1 MNRLKLKETMDQ
13 IHMKEEMQKEII
25 MKVKRQTDRR
35 AFGKKRLHQA
45 AAAAAAFVLIAGAVI
60 PSQAAIRYFV
70 RDRLENIPKQEL
82 EAVNQMVQGQNNA
95 EADSFSR
102 EYSKEEIK
110 RLQQMQEAYQNGRF
124 PQQTIT
130 FTDSVGQIPDDSLS
144 YDPDTGFLYLPDRTL
159 TDEELLQI
167 IDFNYTRDYAVS
179 QGTAAQEARK
189 EWEEKE
195 EGLKAKVQ
203 KEGWITEKEALQ
215 AAEVYLQT
223 EFGLSAEGMIAD
235 VFLDEPKTG
244 LFIYHVSYQ
253 TEDDISIYAYG
264 IDLNA
269 EDGSLVDTSDVSIR
283 KDRDSETDKDI
294 DKRIE

>member
-45 AAAAAAFVLIAGAVI
+45 VAAAAAFVLIAGAVI
-60 PSQAAIRYFV
+60 PSQAGLRHFV
-70 RDRLENIPKQEL
+70 KDRLENMPKQEL

-110 RLQQMQEAYQNGRF
+110 RMQQMQEAYQNGRF

-130 FTDSVGQIPDDSLS
+130 FTDSVGQIPDDLLR
-144 YDPDTGFLYLPDRTL
+144 YDPDTNFLYLPDRVL

-195 EGLKAKVQ
+195 ESLKAKVQ

-223 EFGLSAEGMIAD
+223 EFGLSAEGMETY

-253 TEDDISIYAYG
+253 TEDDISTYAYG

-269 EDGSLVDTSDVSIR
+269 EDGSLVDTSDASIR
-283 KDRDSETDKDI
+283 KDRDLETDNDI
-294 DKRIE
+294 DS

>member
-1 MNRLKLKETMDQ
+1 MNRLKLKETMNQ

-45 AAAAAAFVLIAGAVI
+45 VAAAAAFVLIAGAVI

-70 RDRLENIPKQEL
+70 KDRLENIPKQEL

-110 RLQQMQEAYQNGRF
+110 RMQQMQEAYQNGRF

-130 FTDSVGQIPDDSLS
+130 FTDSVGQIPDDLLR
-144 YDPDTGFLYLPDRTL
+144 YDPDTNFLYLPDRML

-244 LFIYHVSYQ
+244 LFIYHVGYQ

-269 EDGSLVDTSDVSIR
+269 EDGSLVDTSDASIR
-283 KDRDSETDKDI
+283 KDRDLETDNDI
-294 DKRIE
+294 DN

>member
-1 MNRLKLKETMDQ
+1 MNRLKLKETIDQ

-45 AAAAAAFVLIAGAVI
+45 AAAAAFVLIAGAVI

-70 RDRLENIPKQEL
+70 KDRLENIPKQEL

-110 RLQQMQEAYQNGRF
+110 RMQQMQEAYQNGRF

>member
-1 MNRLKLKETMDQ
+1 M
-13 IHMKEEMQKEII
+13 
-25 MKVKRQTDRR
+25 RQ
-35 AFGKKRLHQA
+35 
-45 AAAAAAFVLIAGAVI
+45 AG
-60 PSQAAIRYFV
+60 IRYFV
-70 RDRLENIPKQEL
+70 KDRLESMPKQEL
-82 EAVNQMVQGQNNA
+82 EAVNQMVQDQNNA

-102 EYSKEEIK
+102 DYSNEEIK
-110 RLQQMQEAYQNGRF
+110 RMQQLQEAYQNGRF

-130 FTDSVGQIPDDSLS
+130 FTDSVGQIPDDSLR
-144 YDPDTGFLYLPDRTL
+144 YDPDTGFLYLPGRTL

-195 EGLKAKVQ
+195 ESLKAKVQ

-223 EFGLSAEGMIAD
+223 EFDLSAEGMIAD

-269 EDGSLVDTSDVSIR
+269 EDGSLVDTSDASIR
-283 KDRDSETDKDI
+283 KDRDSKTDRDTDKM
-294 DKRIE
+294 IE

>member
-35 AFGKKRLHQA
+35 AFRKKRLHQA
-45 AAAAAAFVLIAGAVI
+45 VAAAAAFVLIAGAVI
-60 PSQAAIRYFV
+60 PSQAGIRHFV
-70 RDRLENIPKQEL
+70 KDRLENMPEQEL

-102 EYSKEEIK
+102 GYSKEEIK
-110 RLQQMQEAYQNGRF
+110 RMQQLQEAYQNGRF

-130 FTDSVGQIPDDSLS
+130 FTDSVGQIPDDSLR
-144 YDPDTGFLYLPDRTL
+144 YDPATGFLYLPDRTL

-189 EWEEKE
+189 EWAEKE
-195 EGLKAKVQ
+195 EGLKAKGQ

-223 EFGLSAEGMIAD
+223 EFGLSAEGMITY
-235 VFLDEPKTG
+235 VFLDEPKAG
-244 LFIYHVSYQ
+244 RFIYHVSYQ
-253 TEDDISIYAYG
+253 TEDDISTYAYG

-269 EDGSLVDTSDVSIR
+269 EDGSLVDTSDASIR
-283 KDRDSETDKDI
+283 KDQDSETDKDI
-294 DKRIE
+294 DKMIE

>member
-35 AFGKKRLHQA
+35 AFRKKRLHQA
-45 AAAAAAFVLIAGAVI
+45 AAAFILIAGAVI
-60 PSQAAIRYFV
+60 PSQAGIRHFV
-70 RDRLENIPKQEL
+70 KDRLENMPEQEL

-110 RLQQMQEAYQNGRF
+110 RMQQMQEAYQNGRF

-179 QGTAAQEARK
+179 QGTAAQEAKK
-189 EWEEKE
+189 EWAEKE
-195 EGLKAKVQ
+195 ESLKAKVQ

-223 EFGLSAEGMIAD
+223 EFGLSAEGMITY
-235 VFLDEPKTG
+235 VFLDEPKAG
-244 LFIYHVSYQ
+244 RFIYHVSYQ
-253 TEDDISIYAYG
+253 TEDDISTYAYG

-269 EDGSLVDTSDVSIR
+269 EDGSLVDTSDASIR

-294 DKRIE
+294 DKMIE

>member
-70 RDRLENIPKQEL
+70 KERLENIPKQEL

-110 RLQQMQEAYQNGRF
+110 RMQQMQEAYQNGRF

>member
-70 RDRLENIPKQEL
+70 KDRLENIPKQEL

-110 RLQQMQEAYQNGRF
+110 RMQQMQEAYQNGRF

-144 YDPDTGFLYLPDRTL
+144 YDPDTSFLYLPDRTL

-253 TEDDISIYAYG
+253 TEDDSSIYAYG

-269 EDGSLVDTSDVSIR
+269 EDGSLVDTSDAFIP
-283 KDRDSETDKDI
+283 KDRDSKTDKDI
-294 DKRIE
+294 DKMIE

>member
-35 AFGKKRLHQA
+35 AFGRKRLHQA
-45 AAAAAAFVLIAGAVI
+45 AAAIAAFVLIAGAVI
-60 PSQAAIRYFV
+60 PSQAGLWSFV
-70 RDRLENIPKQEL
+70 KDRLENMPKQEL

-95 EADSFSR
+95 EADRFSR
-102 EYSKEEIK
+102 EYSEEEIK
-110 RLQQMQEAYQNGRF
+110 RMQQLQEAYQNGRF

-130 FTDSVGQIPDDSLS
+130 FTDRVGQIPDDLLR

-215 AAEVYLQT
+215 EAEVYLQT
-223 EFGLSAEGMIAD
+223 EFGLSAEGMTAY

-253 TEDDISIYAYG
+253 TEDDISIYVYG

-269 EDGSLVDTSDVSIR
+269 EDGSLVDTSDASIR
-283 KDRDSETDKDI
+283 KDRKTS
-294 DKRIE
+294 

>member
-70 RDRLENIPKQEL
+70 KDRLENIPKQEL

-110 RLQQMQEAYQNGRF
+110 RMQQMQEAYQNGRF

-244 LFIYHVSYQ
+244 LFIYHVGYQ

-269 EDGSLVDTSDVSIR
+269 EDGSLVDTSDASIR
-283 KDRDSETDKDI
+283 KDRDLETDNDI
-294 DKRIE
+294 DN

>member
-13 IHMKEEMQKEII
+13 IHIKEEMQKEII

-35 AFGKKRLHQA
+35 AFGKKRLHRA
-45 AAAAAAFVLIAGAVI
+45 SAAAAAFILIAGAVI
-60 PSQAAIRYFV
+60 PSQAGLRYFV
-70 RDRLENIPKQEL
+70 KERLENMPKQEL
-82 EAVNQMVQGQNNA
+82 EAVNQMVQSQNNT
-95 EADSFSR
+95 DSFSR

-110 RLQQMQEAYQNGRF
+110 RMQQLQEAYQNGRF

-130 FTDSVGQIPDDSLS
+130 FTDSVGQIPDDLLR

-195 EGLKAKVQ
+195 ENLKAKVQ
-203 KEGWITEKEALQ
+203 KEGWISEKEALQ

-223 EFGLSAEGMIAD
+223 EFGLSAEGMKAY

-253 TEDDISIYAYG
+253 TEDDISTYAYG

-269 EDGSLVDTSDVSIR
+269 EDGSLVDTSDASIR

-294 DKRIE
+294 DKMAE

>member
-45 AAAAAAFVLIAGAVI
+45 VAAAAAFVLIAGAVI
-60 PSQAAIRYFV
+60 PSQAGLRNFV
-70 RDRLENIPKQEL
+70 KDRLENMPKQEL
-82 EAVNQMVQGQNNA
+82 EAVNQMVQSQNNA

-110 RLQQMQEAYQNGRF
+110 RMQQLQEAYQNGRF

-130 FTDSVGQIPDDSLS
+130 FTDSVGQIPDDLLR
-144 YDPDTGFLYLPDRTL
+144 YDPDTNFLYLPDRVL

-195 EGLKAKVQ
+195 ESLKAKVQ

-253 TEDDISIYAYG
+253 TEDDISTYAYG

-269 EDGSLVDTSDVSIR
+269 EDGSLVDTSDASIR
-283 KDRDSETDKDI
+283 KDRDLETDNDI
-294 DKRIE
+294 DN

>member
-60 PSQAAIRYFV
+60 PSQAGIRYFV
-70 RDRLENIPKQEL
+70 KDRLENIPKQEL

-110 RLQQMQEAYQNGRF
+110 RMQQMQEAYQNGRF

>member
-70 RDRLENIPKQEL
+70 KDRLENIPKQEL

-110 RLQQMQEAYQNGRF
+110 RMQQLQEAYQNGRF

-144 YDPDTGFLYLPDRTL
+144 YDPDTSFLYLPDRTL

-244 LFIYHVSYQ
+244 LFIYHVGYQ

-269 EDGSLVDTSDVSIR
+269 EDGSLVDTSDASIR
-283 KDRDSETDKDI
+283 KDRDLETDNDI
-294 DKRIE
+294 DN

>member
-1 MNRLKLKETMDQ
+1 
-13 IHMKEEMQKEII
+13 

-45 AAAAAAFVLIAGAVI
+45 VAAAAAFVLIAGAVI
-60 PSQAAIRYFV
+60 PSQAGLRHFV
-70 RDRLENIPKQEL
+70 KDRLENMPKQEL
-82 EAVNQMVQGQNNA
+82 EAVNQMVQSQNNA

-110 RLQQMQEAYQNGRF
+110 RMQQLQEAYQNGRF

-130 FTDSVGQIPDDSLS
+130 YTDSVGQIPDDSLS
-144 YDPDTGFLYLPDRTL
+144 YDPDTSFLYLPDRTL

-223 EFGLSAEGMIAD
+223 EFGVSAEGMIAD

-244 LFIYHVSYQ
+244 LFIYHVGYQ

-269 EDGSLVDTSDVSIR
+269 EDGSLVDTSDASIR
-283 KDRDSETDKDI
+283 KDRDLETDNDI
-294 DKRIE
+294 DN

>member
-1 MNRLKLKETMDQ
+1 
-13 IHMKEEMQKEII
+13 

-45 AAAAAAFVLIAGAVI
+45 VAAAAAFVLIAGAVI
-60 PSQAAIRYFV
+60 PSQAGLRHFV
-70 RDRLENIPKQEL
+70 KDRLENMPKQEL
-82 EAVNQMVQGQNNA
+82 EAVNQMVQSQNNA

-110 RLQQMQEAYQNGRF
+110 RMQQLQEAYQNGRF

-130 FTDSVGQIPDDSLS
+130 FTDSVGQIPDDLLR
-144 YDPDTGFLYLPDRTL
+144 YDPDTNFLYLPDRVL

-223 EFGLSAEGMIAD
+223 EFGLSAEGMETY

-253 TEDDISIYAYG
+253 TEDDISTYAYG

-269 EDGSLVDTSDVSIR
+269 EDGSLVDTSDASIR
-283 KDRDSETDKDI
+283 KDRDLETDNDI
-294 DKRIE
+294 DS

>member
-70 RDRLENIPKQEL
+70 KDRLENIPKQEL

-110 RLQQMQEAYQNGRF
+110 RMQQMQEAYQNGRF

-144 YDPDTGFLYLPDRTL
+144 YDPDTSFLYLPDRTL

-244 LFIYHVSYQ
+244 LFIYHVGYQ

>member
-45 AAAAAAFVLIAGAVI
+45 VAAAAAFVLIAGAVI

-70 RDRLENIPKQEL
+70 KDRLENIPKQEL

-110 RLQQMQEAYQNGRF
+110 RMQQMQEAYQNGRF

-144 YDPDTGFLYLPDRTL
+144 YDPDTSFLYLPDRTL

-244 LFIYHVSYQ
+244 LFIYHVGYQ

-269 EDGSLVDTSDVSIR
+269 EDGSLVDTSDASIR
-283 KDRDSETDKDI
+283 KDRDLETDNDI
-294 DKRIE
+294 DN

>member
-1 MNRLKLKETMDQ
+1 MNRLKLKETIDQ

-60 PSQAAIRYFV
+60 PSQAGIRYFV
-70 RDRLENIPKQEL
+70 KDRLENIPKQEL

-110 RLQQMQEAYQNGRF
+110 RMQQMQEAYQNGRF

>member
-70 RDRLENIPKQEL
+70 KDRLENIPKQEL

-110 RLQQMQEAYQNGRF
+110 RMQQMQEAYQNGRF

-144 YDPDTGFLYLPDRTL
+144 YDPDTSFLYLPDRTL

-269 EDGSLVDTSDVSIR
+269 EDGSLVDTSDASIR
-283 KDRDSETDKDI
+283 KDRDLETDNDI
-294 DKRIE
+294 DS

>member
-45 AAAAAAFVLIAGAVI
+45 VAAAAAFVLIAGAVI
-60 PSQAAIRYFV
+60 PSQAGLRHFV
-70 RDRLENIPKQEL
+70 KDRLENIPKQEL

-110 RLQQMQEAYQNGRF
+110 RMQQLQEAYQNGRF

-144 YDPDTGFLYLPDRTL
+144 YDPDTSFLYLPDRTL

-244 LFIYHVSYQ
+244 LFIYHVGYQ

-269 EDGSLVDTSDVSIR
+269 EDGSLVDTSDASIR
-283 KDRDSETDKDI
+283 KDRDLETDNDI
-294 DKRIE
+294 DN

>member
-70 RDRLENIPKQEL
+70 KDRLENIPKQEL

-144 YDPDTGFLYLPDRTL
+144 YDPDTSFLYLPDRTL

>member
-45 AAAAAAFVLIAGAVI
+45 AAAATAFVLIAGAVI

-70 RDRLENIPKQEL
+70 KDRLENIPKQEL

-110 RLQQMQEAYQNGRF
+110 RMQQMQEAYQNGRF

-144 YDPDTGFLYLPDRTL
+144 YDPDTSFLYLPDRTL

-244 LFIYHVSYQ
+244 LFIYHVGYQ

-269 EDGSLVDTSDVSIR
+269 EDGSLVDTSDASIR
-283 KDRDSETDKDI
+283 KDQDSETDKDI
-294 DKRIE
+294 DKMIE

>member
-45 AAAAAAFVLIAGAVI
+45 VAAAAAFVLIAGAVI

-70 RDRLENIPKQEL
+70 KDRLENIPKQEL

-110 RLQQMQEAYQNGRF
+110 RMQQMQEAYQNGRF

-130 FTDSVGQIPDDSLS
+130 FTDSVGQIPDDLLR
-144 YDPDTGFLYLPDRTL
+144 YDPDTNFLYLPDRVL

-195 EGLKAKVQ
+195 ESLKAKVQ

-223 EFGLSAEGMIAD
+223 EFGLSAEGMETY

-253 TEDDISIYAYG
+253 TEDDISTYAYG

-269 EDGSLVDTSDVSIR
+269 EDGSLVDTSDASIR
-283 KDRDSETDKDI
+283 KDRDLETDNDI
-294 DKRIE
+294 DS

>member
-70 RDRLENIPKQEL
+70 KDRLENIPKQEL

-110 RLQQMQEAYQNGRF
+110 RMQQMQEAYQNGRF

-130 FTDSVGQIPDDSLS
+130 FTDSVGQIPDDLLS
-144 YDPDTGFLYLPDRTL
+144 YDPDTNFLYLPDRVL

-253 TEDDISIYAYG
+253 TEDDISTYAYG

-269 EDGSLVDTSDVSIR
+269 EDGSLVDTSDASIR
-283 KDRDSETDKDI
+283 KDRDLETDNDI
-294 DKRIE
+294 DS

>member
-45 AAAAAAFVLIAGAVI
+45 VAAAAAFVLIAGAVI
-60 PSQAAIRYFV
+60 PSQAGLRHFV
-70 RDRLENIPKQEL
+70 KDRLENMPKQEL
-82 EAVNQMVQGQNNA
+82 EAVNQMVQSQNNA

-110 RLQQMQEAYQNGRF
+110 RMQQLQEAYQNGRF

-130 FTDSVGQIPDDSLS
+130 YTDSVGQIPDDLLR
-144 YDPDTGFLYLPDRTL
+144 YDPDTSFLYLPDRTL

-223 EFGLSAEGMIAD
+223 EFGVSAEGMIAD

-244 LFIYHVSYQ
+244 LFIYHVGYQ

-269 EDGSLVDTSDVSIR
+269 EDGSLVDTSDASIR
-283 KDRDSETDKDI
+283 KDRDLETDNDI
-294 DKRIE
+294 DN

>member
-70 RDRLENIPKQEL
+70 KDRLENIPKQEL

-110 RLQQMQEAYQNGRF
+110 RMQQMQEAYQNGRF

-144 YDPDTGFLYLPDRTL
+144 YDPDTSFLYLPDRTL

-294 DKRIE
+294 DKMIE

>member
-45 AAAAAAFVLIAGAVI
+45 VAAAAAFVLIAGAVI
-60 PSQAAIRYFV
+60 PSQAGLRHFV
-70 RDRLENIPKQEL
+70 KDRLENMPKQEL
-82 EAVNQMVQGQNNA
+82 EAVNQMVQSQNNA

-110 RLQQMQEAYQNGRF
+110 RMQQLQEAYQNGRF

-130 FTDSVGQIPDDSLS
+130 FTDSVGQIPDDLLR
-144 YDPDTGFLYLPDRTL
+144 YDPDTNFLYLPDRVL

-195 EGLKAKVQ
+195 ESLKAKVQ

-223 EFGLSAEGMIAD
+223 EFGLSAEGMETY

-253 TEDDISIYAYG
+253 TEDDISTYAYG

-269 EDGSLVDTSDVSIR
+269 EDGSLVDTSDASIR
-283 KDRDSETDKDI
+283 KDRDLETDNDI
-294 DKRIE
+294 DS

>member
-70 RDRLENIPKQEL
+70 KDRLENIPKQEL

-110 RLQQMQEAYQNGRF
+110 RMQQLQEAYQNGRF

-130 FTDSVGQIPDDSLS
+130 FTDSVGQIPNDSLR
-144 YDPDTGFLYLPDRTL
+144 YDSDTGFLFLPDRTL

>member
-45 AAAAAAFVLIAGAVI
+45 VAAAAAFVLIAGAVI

-70 RDRLENIPKQEL
+70 KDRLENIPKQEL

-110 RLQQMQEAYQNGRF
+110 RMQQLQEAYQNGRF

-130 FTDSVGQIPDDSLS
+130 YTDSVGQIPDDLLR
-144 YDPDTGFLYLPDRTL
+144 YDPDTSFLYLPDRTL

-223 EFGLSAEGMIAD
+223 EFGVSAEGMIAD

-244 LFIYHVSYQ
+244 LFIYHVGYQ

-269 EDGSLVDTSDVSIR
+269 EDGSLVDTSDASIR
-283 KDRDSETDKDI
+283 KDRDLETDNDI
-294 DKRIE
+294 DN

>member
-35 AFGKKRLHQA
+35 VFGKKRLHQA
-45 AAAAAAFVLIAGAVI
+45 SAAAAALVLIAGAVI
-60 PSQAAIRYFV
+60 PSQAGLRHFV
-70 RDRLENIPKQEL
+70 KDRLENMPKQEL
-82 EAVNQMVQGQNNA
+82 EAVDQMVQDQNNA

-102 EYSKEEIK
+102 DYSKEEIK
-110 RLQQMQEAYQNGRF
+110 RMQQLQEDYQNGRF

-130 FTDSVGQIPDDSLS
+130 FTDSVGQIPDDSLR
-144 YDPDTGFLYLPDRTL
+144 YDPDTGFLYLPDRML

-189 EWEEKE
+189 ERAEKE
-195 EGLKAKVQ
+195 ESLKAKVQ
-203 KEGWITEKEALQ
+203 KEGWITEEEALQ

-223 EFGLSAEGMIAD
+223 EFGLSAEGMKAY

-244 LFIYHVSYQ
+244 HFIYHVSYQ
-253 TEDDISIYAYG
+253 TEDDSSIFSYG

-269 EDGSLVDTSDVSIR
+269 EDGSLVATSDASIR
-283 KDRDSETDKDI
+283 KDRDSETGKDI
-294 DKRIE
+294 DKMIE

>member
-45 AAAAAAFVLIAGAVI
+45 VAAAAAFVLIAGAVI
-60 PSQAAIRYFV
+60 PSQAGLRNFV
-70 RDRLENIPKQEL
+70 KDRLENMPKQEL
-82 EAVNQMVQGQNNA
+82 EAVNQMVQSQNNA

-110 RLQQMQEAYQNGRF
+110 RMQQLQEAYQNGRF

-130 FTDSVGQIPDDSLS
+130 FTDSVGQIPDDLLR
-144 YDPDTGFLYLPDRTL
+144 YDPDTNFLYLPDRVL

-223 EFGLSAEGMIAD
+223 EFGLSAEGMETY

-253 TEDDISIYAYG
+253 TEDDISTYAYG

-269 EDGSLVDTSDVSIR
+269 EDGSLVDTSDASIR
-283 KDRDSETDKDI
+283 KDRDLETDNDI
-294 DKRIE
+294 DN

>member
-13 IHMKEEMQKEII
+13 IHMKEEMQNEII

-60 PSQAAIRYFV
+60 PSQAGIRYFV
-70 RDRLENIPKQEL
+70 KDRLESMPKQEL
-82 EAVNQMVQGQNNA
+82 EAVNQMVQGQNNT

-102 EYSKEEIK
+102 DYSNEEIK
-110 RLQQMQEAYQNGRF
+110 RMQQLQEAYQNGRF

-195 EGLKAKVQ
+195 ESLKAKVQ

-223 EFGLSAEGMIAD
+223 EFDLSAEGMIAD

>member
-45 AAAAAAFVLIAGAVI
+45 VAAAAAFVLIAGAVI
-60 PSQAAIRYFV
+60 PSQAGLRHFV
-70 RDRLENIPKQEL
+70 KDRLENMPKQEL
-82 EAVNQMVQGQNNA
+82 EAVNQMVQSQNNA

-102 EYSKEEIK
+102 DYSKEEIK
-110 RLQQMQEAYQNGRF
+110 RMQQLQEAYQNGRF

-130 FTDSVGQIPDDSLS
+130 FTDSVGQIPDDLLR
-144 YDPDTGFLYLPDRTL
+144 YDPDTNFLYLPDRVL

-195 EGLKAKVQ
+195 ESLKAKVQ

-223 EFGLSAEGMIAD
+223 EFGLSAEGMKTH

-253 TEDDISIYAYG
+253 TEDDISTYAYG

-269 EDGSLVDTSDVSIR
+269 EDGSLVDTSDASIR
-283 KDRDSETDKDI
+283 KDRDLETDNDI
-294 DKRIE
+294 DN

>member
-45 AAAAAAFVLIAGAVI
+45 AAEAAAFVLIAGAVI

-70 RDRLENIPKQEL
+70 KDRLENIPKQEL

-110 RLQQMQEAYQNGRF
+110 RMQQMQEAYQNGRF

-144 YDPDTGFLYLPDRTL
+144 YDPDTSFLYLPDRTL

-244 LFIYHVSYQ
+244 LFIYHVGYQ

-269 EDGSLVDTSDVSIR
+269 EDGSLVDTSDASIR
-283 KDRDSETDKDI
+283 KDRDLETDNDI
-294 DKRIE
+294 DN

>member
-60 PSQAAIRYFV
+60 PSQAGLRNFV
-70 RDRLENIPKQEL
+70 KDRLENMPKQEL
-82 EAVNQMVQGQNNA
+82 EAVNQMVQSQNNA

-110 RLQQMQEAYQNGRF
+110 RMQQLQEAYQNGRF

-130 FTDSVGQIPDDSLS
+130 FTDSVGQIPDDLLR
-144 YDPDTGFLYLPDRTL
+144 YDPDTNFLYLPDRVL

-223 EFGLSAEGMIAD
+223 EFGLSAEGMETY

-253 TEDDISIYAYG
+253 TEDDISTYAYG

-269 EDGSLVDTSDVSIR
+269 EDGSLVDTSDASIR
-283 KDRDSETDKDI
+283 KDRDLETDNDI
-294 DKRIE
+294 DN

>member
-45 AAAAAAFVLIAGAVI
+45 VAAAAAFVLIAGAVI
-60 PSQAAIRYFV
+60 PSQAGLRYFV
-70 RDRLENIPKQEL
+70 KDRLENIPKQEL

-110 RLQQMQEAYQNGRF
+110 RMQQMQEAYQNGRF

-144 YDPDTGFLYLPDRTL
+144 YDPDTSFLYLPDRTL

-223 EFGLSAEGMIAD
+223 EFGLSAEGMETY

-253 TEDDISIYAYG
+253 TEDDISTYAYG

-269 EDGSLVDTSDVSIR
+269 EDGSLVDTSDASIR
-283 KDRDSETDKDI
+283 KDRDLETDNDI
-294 DKRIE
+294 DS

>member
-13 IHMKEEMQKEII
+13 IHMKEVMQKEII

-70 RDRLENIPKQEL
+70 KDRLENIPKQEL

>member
-70 RDRLENIPKQEL
+70 KDRLENIPKQEL

-110 RLQQMQEAYQNGRF
+110 RMQQMQEAYQNGRF

-253 TEDDISIYAYG
+253 TEDDISTYAYG

-269 EDGSLVDTSDVSIR
+269 EDGSLVDTSDASIR
-283 KDRDSETDKDI
+283 KDRDLETDNDI
-294 DKRIE
+294 DS

>member
-1 MNRLKLKETMDQ
+1 MNRLKLKETMNQ

-70 RDRLENIPKQEL
+70 KDRLENIPKQEL

-110 RLQQMQEAYQNGRF
+110 RMQQMQEAYQNGRF

-244 LFIYHVSYQ
+244 LFIYHVGYQ

-269 EDGSLVDTSDVSIR
+269 EDGSLVDTSDASIR
-283 KDRDSETDKDI
+283 KDRDLETDNDI
-294 DKRIE
+294 DN